1 MPIENGLT
9 YLKNKINNN
18 NSFFENVDKLKSE
31 NEALKQKNSELEQQ
45 MREFEIMK
53 NENEQLKQELNLAE
67 NAKSAILIEASTGEI
82 LYQKNANEKLAPA
95 SMTKIMSLI
104 LIMENIENGNLKWND
119 VVVVSKNA
127 SSMGG
132 SQIFLETNEMMTVED
147 LVKGICIA
155 SGNDATVA
163 LAEKIAGTEKAFV
176 KLMNDKA
183 KSLGLKNT
191 NFVNATG
198 LDAEGHYST
207 AYDMSVMA
215 RELVRHEKILEFS
228 SIYED
233 YLRKN
238 TSKSF
243 WLVNTN
249 RLVKFYSYIDGLK
262 TGYTKNAGYCLTATG
277 QKRNMRLISVVMGEE
292 STDKRST
299 DTLAMLDYGF
309 NMYSINTVVSKK
321 NSLGNVP
328 VNLGKK
334 ENVDIKVVKD
344 INILNN
350 SQKGERNINYELI
363 TNNITAPV
371 KVGDVVGKI
380 KVYEDGKYM
389 YTEDV
394 TVAFNVEKASIWK
407 ILIRNIKDIITIKV

>member
-1 MPIENGLT
+1 M
-9 YLKNKINNN
+9 
-18 NSFFENVDKLKSE
+18 
-31 NEALKQKNSELEQQ
+31 
-45 MREFEIMK
+45 
-53 NENEQLKQELNLAE
+53 
-67 NAKSAILIEASTGEI
+67 
-82 LYQKNANEKLAPA
+82 YQKNANERLAPA

-119 VVVVSKNA
+119 IVVVSKNA

-198 LDAEGHYST
+198 LDAEGHYSS
-207 AYDMSVMA
+207 AHDMSVMA

-238 TSKSF
+238 TAKKF

-262 TGYTKNAGYCLTATG
+262 TGYTGNAGYCLTATG
-277 QKRNMRLISVVMGEE
+277 MKNDMRLISVVMGEE
-292 STDKRST
+292 NTDNRTT

-309 NMYSINTVVSKK
+309 NMYSIDKVVNKDK
-321 NSLGNVP
+321 SLGNVR
-328 VNLGKK
+328 VNLGDI
-334 ENVDIKVVKD
+334 ENVDIMLEED
-344 INILNN
+344 ITILNN
-350 SQKGERNINYELI
+350 NQKGKKNITYEI
-363 TNNITAPV
+363 NTNNINAPV
-371 KVGDVVGKI
+371 KKGDVVGKI
-380 KVYEDGKYM
+380 DVYEEGRYLYSRDI
-389 YTEDV
+389 
-394 TVAFNVEKASIWK
+394 TVMNDIEKANIFK
-407 ILIRNIKDIITIKV
+407 VFIRNLRDIVGVKV

>member
-1 MPIENGLT
+1 MRKIWIFIFLILFIPIRVYGE
-9 YLKNKINNN
+9 
-18 NSFFENVDKLKSE
+18 
-31 NEALKQKNSELEQQ
+31 
-45 MREFEIMK
+45 
-53 NENEQLKQELNLAE
+53 ELNLAE

-82 LYQKNANEKLAPA
+82 LYQKNANERLAPA

-119 VVVVSKNA
+119 IVVVSKNA

-183 KSLGLKNT
+183 KSLGLRNT
-191 NFVNATG
+191 NFMNSTG
-198 LDAEGHYST
+198 LDAEGHYSS
-207 AYDMSVMA
+207 AYDMSIMA

-238 TSKSF
+238 TAKKF

-249 RLVKFYSYIDGLK
+249 KLVKFYSYIDGLK
-262 TGYTKNAGYCLTATG
+262 TGYTGNAGYCLTATG
-277 QKRNMRLISVVMGEE
+277 MKNDMRLISVVMGEE
-292 STDKRST
+292 NTDNRTT

-309 NMYSINTVVSKK
+309 NMYSINKVVNKDK
-321 NSLGNVP
+321 SLGNVR
-328 VNLGKK
+328 VNLGDI
-334 ENVDIKVVKD
+334 ENVDIMLEED
-344 INILNN
+344 ITILNN
-350 SQKGERNINYELI
+350 NQKGKKNITYEI
-363 TNNITAPV
+363 NTNNINAPV
-371 KVGDVVGKI
+371 KKGDVVGKI
-380 KVYEDGKYM
+380 DVYEEGRYLYSIDI
-389 YTEDV
+389 
-394 TVAFNVEKASIWK
+394 TVMNDIEKANIFK
-407 ILIRNIKDIITIKV
+407 VFIRNLRDIVGVKV

>member
-1 MPIENGLT
+1 M
-9 YLKNKINNN
+9 KKICL
-18 NSFFENVDKLKSE
+18 FLLLFLIPFVVKGE
-31 NEALKQKNSELEQQ
+31 
-45 MREFEIMK
+45 
-53 NENEQLKQELNLAE
+53 ELNLAE
-67 NAKSAILIEASTGEI
+67 NAKSAILIEVSTGEI
-82 LYQKNANEKLAPA
+82 LYQKNANERLAPA

-119 VVVVSKNA
+119 IVVVSKNA

-176 KLMNDKA
+176 KLMNDKV

-198 LDAEGHYST
+198 LDAEGHYSS

-238 TSKSF
+238 TAKKF

-249 RLVKFYSYIDGLK
+249 KLVKFYSYIDGLK
-262 TGYTKNAGYCLTATG
+262 TGYTGNAGYCLTATG
-277 QKRNMRLISVVMGEE
+277 LKNDMRLISVVMGEE
-292 STDKRST
+292 NIDNRTT

-309 NMYSINTVVSKK
+309 NMYSINKIVSKNK
-321 NSLGNVP
+321 SLGNVR
-328 VNLGKK
+328 VNLGNI
-334 ENVDIKVVKD
+334 ENVDIMVEND
-344 INILNN
+344 ITILNN
-350 SQKGERNINYELI
+350 NQKGNKNITYEINTDNIN
-363 TNNITAPV
+363 APV
-371 KVGDVVGKI
+371 KKGDVVGKI
-380 KVYEDGKYM
+380 DVYEDGRYL
-389 YTEDV
+389 YSRDI
-394 TVAFNVEKASIWK
+394 TVMNDIEKANIFK
-407 ILIRNIKDIITIKV
+407 VFIRNLRDIMGVKV

>member
-1 MPIENGLT
+1 MRKIWIFIFLILFIPIRVYGE
-9 YLKNKINNN
+9 
-18 NSFFENVDKLKSE
+18 
-31 NEALKQKNSELEQQ
+31 
-45 MREFEIMK
+45 
-53 NENEQLKQELNLAE
+53 ELNLAE
-67 NAKSAILIEASTGEI
+67 NAKSAILIEASTGEVM
-82 LYQKNANEKLAPA
+82 YQKNANERLAPA

-119 VVVVSKNA
+119 IVVVSKNA

-183 KSLGLKNT
+183 KNLGLKNT

-198 LDAEGHYST
+198 LDAEGHYSS
-207 AYDMSVMA
+207 AYDMSIMA

-238 TSKSF
+238 TAKKF

-262 TGYTKNAGYCLTATG
+262 TGYTGNAGYCLTATG
-277 QKRNMRLISVVMGEE
+277 MKNDMRLISVVMGEE
-292 STDKRST
+292 NTDNRTT

-309 NMYSINTVVSKK
+309 NMYSIDKVVNKDK
-321 NSLGNVP
+321 SLVNVR
-328 VNLGKK
+328 VNLGDI
-334 ENVDIKVVKD
+334 ENVDIMLEED
-344 INILNN
+344 ITILNN
-350 SQKGERNINYELI
+350 NQKGKKNITYEI
-363 TNNITAPV
+363 NTNNINAPV
-371 KVGDVVGKI
+371 KKGDVVGKI
-380 KVYEDGKYM
+380 DVYEEGRYLYSRDI
-389 YTEDV
+389 
-394 TVAFNVEKASIWK
+394 TVMNDIEKANIFK
-407 ILIRNIKDIITIKV
+407 VFIRNLRDIVGVKV

>member
-1 MPIENGLT
+1 MRKIWIFIFLILFIPIRVYGE
-9 YLKNKINNN
+9 
-18 NSFFENVDKLKSE
+18 
-31 NEALKQKNSELEQQ
+31 
-45 MREFEIMK
+45 
-53 NENEQLKQELNLAE
+53 ELNLAE
-67 NAKSAILIEASTGEI
+67 NAKSAILIEASTGEVM
-82 LYQKNANEKLAPA
+82 YQKNANERLAPA

-119 VVVVSKNA
+119 IVVVSKNA

-183 KSLGLKNT
+183 KSLGLRNT
-191 NFVNATG
+191 NFMNSTG
-198 LDAEGHYST
+198 LDADGHYSS
-207 AYDMSVMA
+207 AYDMSIMA

-238 TSKSF
+238 TAKKF

-249 RLVKFYSYIDGLK
+249 KLVKFYSYIDGLK
-262 TGYTKNAGYCLTATG
+262 TGYTGNAGYCLTATG
-277 QKRNMRLISVVMGEE
+277 MKNDMRLISVVMGEE
-292 STDKRST
+292 NTDNRTT

-309 NMYSINTVVSKK
+309 NMYSINKVVNKDK
-321 NSLGNVP
+321 SLGNVR
-328 VNLGKK
+328 VNLGDI
-334 ENVDIKVVKD
+334 ENVDIMLEED
-344 INILNN
+344 ITILNN
-350 SQKGERNINYELI
+350 NQKGKKNITYEI
-363 TNNITAPV
+363 NTNNINAPV
-371 KVGDVVGKI
+371 KKGDVVGKI
-380 KVYEDGKYM
+380 DVYEEGRYLYSRDI
-389 YTEDV
+389 
-394 TVAFNVEKASIWK
+394 TVMNDIEKANIFK
-407 ILIRNIKDIITIKV
+407 VFIRNLRDIVGVKV

>member
-1 MPIENGLT
+1 MKKILIIIFLFTLLPLT
-9 YLKNKINNN
+9 KVKG
-18 NSFFENVDKLKSE
+18 E
-31 NEALKQKNSELEQQ
+31 
-45 MREFEIMK
+45 
-53 NENEQLKQELNLAE
+53 ELNLAE

-292 STDKRST
+292 SSDKRST

-321 NSLGNVP
+321 NSLSNVP
-328 VNLGKK
+328 VNLGKQ

-394 TVAFNVEKASIWK
+394 TVAFDVDKASIWK
-407 ILIRNIKDIITIKV
+407 ILIRNIKDIIIIKV

>member
-1 MPIENGLT
+1 MKKILIIIFLFTLLPLT
-9 YLKNKINNN
+9 KVKG
-18 NSFFENVDKLKSE
+18 E
-31 NEALKQKNSELEQQ
+31 
-45 MREFEIMK
+45 
-53 NENEQLKQELNLAE
+53 ELNLAE

-292 STDKRST
+292 SSDKRST

-371 KVGDVVGKI
+371 KVGDVIGKI

-394 TVAFNVEKASIWK
+394 TVAFDVDKASIWK

>member
-1 MPIENGLT
+1 MKKILIIIFLFTLLPLT
-9 YLKNKINNN
+9 KVKG
-18 NSFFENVDKLKSE
+18 E
-31 NEALKQKNSELEQQ
+31 
-45 MREFEIMK
+45 
-53 NENEQLKQELNLAE
+53 ELNLAE

-292 STDKRST
+292 SSDKRST

-394 TVAFNVEKASIWK
+394 TVAFDVDKASIWK